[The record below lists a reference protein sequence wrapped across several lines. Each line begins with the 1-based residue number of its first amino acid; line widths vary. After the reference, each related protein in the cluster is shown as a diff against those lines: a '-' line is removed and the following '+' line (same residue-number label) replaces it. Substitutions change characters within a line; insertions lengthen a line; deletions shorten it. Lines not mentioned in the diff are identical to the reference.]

1 MLLDWLKEARID
13 WAGCFKYEPVAGAP
27 ANDLAAPVP
36 EEVKEERWHR
46 FMRTQQEIGA
56 KRLAQKVGKR
66 LPVIVDEPGATIA
79 KGRSKYDAPEID
91 GSVYVASRRP
101 LRQGD
106 IVTVKVERADA
117 YDLHGVAV

>member
-36 EEVKEERWHR
+36 DAVKEERWHR

-56 KRLAQKVGKR
+56 KRLAQKLGKR
-66 LPVIVDEPGATIA
+66 LPVIVDEPGATVA
-79 KGRSKYDAPEID
+79 KGRSKYDRSEERRV
-91 GSVYVASRRP
+91 GKECRSR
-101 LRQGD
+101 
-106 IVTVKVERADA
+106 
-117 YDLHGVAV
+117 